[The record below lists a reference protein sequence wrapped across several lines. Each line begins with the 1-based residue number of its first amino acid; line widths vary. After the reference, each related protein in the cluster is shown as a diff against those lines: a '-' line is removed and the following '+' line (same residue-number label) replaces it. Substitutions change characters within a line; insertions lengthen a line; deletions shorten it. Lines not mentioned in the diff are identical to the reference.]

1 MADTLLDLDP
11 GRVDLWF
18 TSLDR
23 VHDESLLT
31 HYRGLLTSEERQQE
45 KRFYFERD
53 QHSYLVTRAL
63 VRTTLSRYAPVPA
76 AQWMF
81 QASAHGRPEI
91 LNDHPLARRISF
103 NISHTRGLIVLAVTG
118 GQAVGVD
125 IENIRVRQVSLE
137 VADRFFS
144 PQEVLDL
151 RAAPAASR
159 PERFFHYWTLKE
171 SYIKAR
177 GLGLSIPLEQFS
189 FHFPPPAGVGIRF
202 EPQLEDDPARWR
214 FWQLRPAAEFLAA
227 LCVER
232 AQPLA
237 PQLVLRSI
245 VPLQHEEAMECRPLA
260 MSD

>member
-1 MADTLLDLDP
+1 MADTLLDLDL

-18 TSLDR
+18 TFLDR
-23 VHDESLLT
+23 VRDESLLT
-31 HYRGLLTSEERQQE
+31 RYRGLLSSEERQQE

-76 AQWMF
+76 AQWIF
-81 QASAHGRPEI
+81 QASPHGRPQI
-91 LNDHPLARRISF
+91 VNDHPLARRISF
-103 NISHTRGLIVLAVTG
+103 NISHTRGLVVLAVTS

-125 IENIRVRQVSLE
+125 IENTRVRQVAIE

-144 PQEVLDL
+144 PQEVVDL
-151 RAAPAASR
+151 RAAPAESQ

-189 FHFPPPAGVGIRF
+189 FHFPHPAGVGIGF
-202 EPQLEDDPARWR
+202 EPQLGDDPARWR
-214 FWQLRPAAEFLAA
+214 FWQLRPAPDFLAA
-227 LCVER
+227 VCVER
-232 AQPLA
+232 TQPLA

-245 VPLQHEEAMECRPLA
+245 VPLRSEEAMECRPLA
-260 MSD
+260 QSD